1 VARHSGGQGAAGKG
15 GVVNAMQLKPHLGW
29 PLFMLF
35 VTGVAY
41 GLTYSLTGTV
51 VRSGVP
57 LIAYVFWL
65 GLGAGVIMLVLSL
78 AFRVPPRVGWAYLKC
93 FTVTGT
99 TGFAAPYIIVAVVLE
114 HDLPA
119 GIMSMIIALAPLMTY
134 FGAVIFR
141 LERAWWLRFVGLI
154 VGIAGIVLIVA
165 PDSSLPSPDL
175 VVWALIALLVP
186 LGYATTTIAAALMR
200 PPAMDSLA
208 FSAGFFLAP
217 LPILVIAM
225 VARGDLWVFG
235 GSFGDGEW
243 ALVLAMVVQSLGI
256 YLFLEL
262 VMLMGPVFFTTV
274 NFITPLTG
282 ILFGM
287 AFFDERLSFWVL
299 IALVPLFIGLL
310 LVIMPRRTAA

>member
-1 VARHSGGQGAAGKG
+1 M
-15 GVVNAMQLKPHLGW
+15 NATALKPHLGW

-41 GLTYSLTGTV
+41 GLTYSLTGTA
-51 VRSGVP
+51 VRAGVP

-65 GLGAGVIMLVLSL
+65 GLGAGVIMLVLSFL
-78 AFRVPPRVGWAYLKC
+78 FRAPPGVSFAHIKG

-99 TGFAAPYIIVAVVLE
+99 TGFAIPYIIVAIVLE
-114 HDLPA
+114 RNLPA
-119 GIMSMIIALAPLMTY
+119 GVMSMIIALAPLMTY
-134 FGAVIFR
+134 LGAVIFR
-141 LERAWWLRFVGLI
+141 LERAWWLRFLGLI
-154 VGIAGIVLIVA
+154 AGIGGIVLIAVPEA
-165 PDSSLPSPDL
+165 SLPSPDL
-175 VVWALIALLVP
+175 VVWVLIALLVP

-217 LPILVIAM
+217 LPILAVAM

-235 GSFGDGEW
+235 GTFGEGEW
-243 ALVLAMVVQSLGI
+243 ALVLSMVVQGLGI

-274 NFITPLTG
+274 NFITPITG

-287 AFFDERLSFWVL
+287 AFFGERLSFWVL
-299 IALVPLFIGLL
+299 IALVPLFLGLL
-310 LVIMPRRTAA
+310 LVILPRKTAAP

>member
-1 VARHSGGQGAAGKG
+1 M
-15 GVVNAMQLKPHLGW
+15 NAVLQRPHLGW

-41 GLTYSLTGTV
+41 GLTYSLTGTA
-51 VRSGVP
+51 VRGGIP

-65 GLGAGVIMLVLSL
+65 GLGAGVVLLVLSIL
-78 AFRVPPRVGWAYLKC
+78 FRAPPRIGWAYVKC
-93 FTVTGT
+93 FAVTGT
-99 TGFAAPYIIVAVVLE
+99 TGFAVPYIIVAVVLE
-114 HDLPA
+114 HHLPA

-134 FGAVIFR
+134 LGAVVFR
-141 LERAWWLRFVGLI
+141 LERAWWLRFLGLI

-175 VVWALIALLVP
+175 VVWVLIALLVP

-208 FSAGFFLAP
+208 FGAGFFLAP

-225 VARGDLWVFG
+225 VVRGDLWAFS
-235 GSFGDGEW
+235 GSFGDPEW
-243 ALVLAMVVQSLGI
+243 ALLLSMLVQALGI

-274 NFITPLTG
+274 NFITPLAG

-287 AFFDERLSFWVL
+287 AFFGEKLSFWVL

-310 LVIMPRRTAA
+310 LVIMPRKTAQ

>member
-1 VARHSGGQGAAGKG
+1 MTIAVSR
-15 GVVNAMQLKPHLGW
+15 PHPGW
-29 PLFMLF
+29 PLFMLL

-41 GLTYSLTGTV
+41 GLTYSLTGV
-51 VRSGVP
+51 AVRGGVP

-65 GLGAGVIMLVLSL
+65 GLGAGMVMLVLSL
-78 AFRVPPRVGWAYLKC
+78 LFRVPPRLGWDYIKC

-99 TGFAAPYIIVAVVLE
+99 TGFAIPYIIVAVVLE
-114 HDLPA
+114 HNLPA

-141 LERAWWLRFVGLI
+141 LERAWWLRFLGLI
-154 VGIAGIVLIVA
+154 VGIAGIALIVA
-165 PDSSLPSPDL
+165 PEASLPSPDL
-175 VVWALIALLVP
+175 VVWVLIALLVP

-217 LPILVIAM
+217 LPILAIAM
-225 VARGDLWVFG
+225 VARGDLWAFG
-235 GSFGDGEW
+235 GPFGEAEW
-243 ALVLAMVVQSLGI
+243 ALVLSMLVQGLGI

-287 AFFDERLSFWVL
+287 AFFGERLSFWVL
-299 IALVPLFIGLL
+299 IALVPLFLGLL
-310 LVIMPRRTAA
+310 FVIMPRKSAAS